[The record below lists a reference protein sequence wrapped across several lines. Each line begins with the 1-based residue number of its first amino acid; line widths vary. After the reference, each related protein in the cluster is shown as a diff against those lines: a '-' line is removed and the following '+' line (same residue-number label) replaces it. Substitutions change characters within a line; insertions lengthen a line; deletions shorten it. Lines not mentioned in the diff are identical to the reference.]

1 MVSDLRQQDQVDVAR
16 WSSRVAIVT
25 VVLLS
30 VGAWALLLAWDAS
43 AYGRYFDHHG
53 ITDAGLSPVPAVA
66 VFVSAWVLML
76 IGMML
81 PSTHSLVAV
90 FARVVGSRRDRGR
103 LLGALFAGYLVMW
116 TAVGL
121 VALGFDLALH
131 ELVERSAWLHDN
143 EWAITAAVLTAAGVY
158 QFSPVKDRCL
168 AACRSPQTFVFGRWR
183 GRSALRESFVLGA
196 AHGKFCVGCCI
207 ALMLVM
213 FGVGVGSI
221 GWMLALGAV
230 MTLEKVAPWGD
241 RLVAPVGVALPLLAA
256 GVVGA
261 NI

>member
-1 MVSDLRQQDQVDVAR
+1 MVDVLHEQDRLDVTR
-16 WSSRVAIVT
+16 WSRRVAGVT

-30 VGAWALLLAWDAS
+30 VGAWATLAAWDAS

-53 ITDAGLSPVPAVA
+53 FTDAGLSPGLTVA
-66 VFVSAWVLML
+66 VFVAAWVLML
-76 IGMML
+76 VGTML
-81 PSTHSLVAV
+81 PSTHALVAT
-90 FARVVGSRRDRGR
+90 FARVVGSRRDRGQ
-103 LLGALFAGYLVMW
+103 LLGALVAGYLVVW

-121 VALGFDLALH
+121 VALGFDLVLH
-131 ELVERSAWLHDN
+131 ELVERSVWLHDN
-143 EWAITAAVLTAAGVY
+143 EWAIAAAVLAAAGLY

-183 GRSALRESFVLGA
+183 GRNALAESFVLGA

-213 FGVGVGSI
+213 FAVGVGSI
-221 GWMLALGAV
+221 GWMLVLGAV

-241 RLVAPVGVALPLLAA
+241 RLVAPVGITLPLLAA
-256 GVVGA
+256 GVVAA
-261 NI
+261 NL